1 MGREKCKRRDRSISS
16 IHSIPKPLTH
26 WQLSQMPHSLK
37 FPFNRQNSKS
47 LASSQVTEQPMT
59 KILVIEDEELV
70 RANIL
75 EMLEAEEFE
84 TVGAANGQVGVQ
96 LAKQELP
103 DLILCDVMMPE
114 LDGYSVLSALRELP
128 ETASIP
134 FIFLTAKASK
144 SDLRAGMELGADDYL
159 TKPFSRNELLG
170 AIATRL
176 EKQSRLRSHYTRALR
191 QVAERLNHIVHY
203 DSLTNLPNRLLLQE
217 RFNSI
222 CQLLANPE
230 MQNAPIPIFL
240 VSLDRFHRIHEAL
253 ERQVGELLLKNVAQR
268 LAASLD
274 PQDTIAHISIDQF
287 ALILSP
293 RSQHRQDF
301 LKSVDRV
308 ETNSQ
313 SPKLK
318 AFFKVFAQA
327 ILDLFKQ
334 PFLLGAHEIFM
345 TASIGISIY
354 AEDGKDLDTLIKRA
368 DLARKQAQSH
378 GGNQYQFYQAEM
390 KPISVETLAIETDLR
405 RAIVADQFQVLY
417 QPQIDLK
424 TGEIIGAE
432 ALIRWHHPE
441 RGLMSP
447 AQFIPIAEESDLIIA
462 LGEWVLHTACSQGKK
477 WHELGLEPIKI
488 AVNLS
493 ARQFTQIHLK
503 PRLLKIL
510 QSTGFN
516 PKYLELEVTES
527 VLVQHVSSTI
537 QIMNDLKAL
546 GIQISVD
553 DFGTGYSSLIYLK
566 QFPFDTLK
574 IDQRFVR
581 NLTADSRDA
590 AITLAIIQM
599 AHSLNLKVIA
609 EGVETDAELAVLRQN
624 QCDAIQGYL
633 FSRPIPACEFEVFLN
648 THRTL
653 YSR

>member
-1 MGREKCKRRDRSISS
+1 
-16 IHSIPKPLTH
+16 
-26 WQLSQMPHSLK
+26 
-37 FPFNRQNSKS
+37 
-47 LASSQVTEQPMT
+47 MT

-70 RANIL
+70 RANLL

-84 TVGAANGQVGVQ
+84 AVGAPNGRIGVE
-96 LAKQELP
+96 LAKDHLP

-114 LDGYSVLSALRELP
+114 LDGYSVLSRLRESP

-217 RFNSI
+217 RFNHVCTSI
-222 CQLLANPE
+222 EKANHRHS
-230 MQNAPIPIFL
+230 PIPIL
-240 VSLDRFHRIHEAL
+240 LISLDRFHRINEAL
-253 ERQVGELLLKNVAQR
+253 DRQVGELLLKSVAQR
-268 LAASLD
+268 LSEQLGT
-274 PQDTIAHISIDQF
+274 QDTIAHINIDQF

-293 RSQHRQDF
+293 LSLERTEPPNGEANPEAKPPSEIKTS
-301 LKSVDRV
+301 LI
-308 ETNSQ
+308 
-313 SPKLK
+313 
-318 AFFKVFAQA
+318 AIAQTL
-327 ILDLFKQ
+327 LDLFRR
-334 PFLLGAHEIFM
+334 PFLLGVHEVFI
-345 TASIGISIY
+345 TISIGIALYPQDSQ
-354 AEDGKDLDTLIKRA
+354 DLDTLIKRA
-368 DLARKQAQSH
+368 DLARKQAQMY
-378 GGNQYQFYQAEM
+378 GGNQYQFYQPEM
-390 KPISVETLAIETDLR
+390 KSSSAETLTLETELR
-405 RAIVADQFQVLY
+405 KAIVTKQFQLLY
-417 QPQIDLK
+417 QPQVDLK
-424 TGEIIGAE
+424 TGNIIGAE

-441 RGLMSP
+441 RGLTSP
-447 AQFIPIAEESDLIIA
+447 AEFIPIAEETDLIIA
-462 LGEWVLHTACSQGKK
+462 IGEWVLHTACSQGKM
-477 WHELGLEPIKI
+477 WHEIGLAPIKI

-493 ARQFTQIHLK
+493 GRQFTQLHLK
-503 PRLLKIL
+503 PRLLRIL
-510 QSTGFN
+510 QTTGFN
-516 PKYLELEVTES
+516 PRYLELEVTES
-527 VLVQHVSSTI
+527 VLVQNVAATI
-537 QIMNDLKAL
+537 QIMNELKAL
-546 GIQISVD
+546 GMQISVD

-609 EGVETDAELAVLRQN
+609 EGVETEAELAVLRQN

-633 FSRPIPACEFEVFLN
+633 FSRPVSASEFEALLKGQKS
-648 THRTL
+648 L
-653 YSR
+653 YLR